1 VASLVLRFGADDWVI
16 DQINREATRKL
27 MTTSLSDINA
37 AAAAAAAAA
46 SDSVVGS
53 ASRLQIV
60 PV

>member
-16 DQINREATRKL
+16 DQINREATRTL
-27 MTTSLSDINA
+27 MTTSLSDIN

>member
-1 VASLVLRFGADDWVI
+1 MASLVLWFGADDWVI
-16 DQINREATRKL
+16 DQINREATRTL
-27 MTTSLSDINA
+27 MTTSLSDIN

-60 PV
+60 SV

>member
-16 DQINREATRKL
+16 DQINREATRTL
-27 MTTSLSDINA
+27 MTTSLSDIN

-60 PV
+60 SV

>member
-16 DQINREATRKL
+16 DQINREATRTL

-37 AAAAAAAAA
+37 ADAAAAAA
-46 SDSVVGS
+46 SETVVGS

-60 PV
+60 SV

>member
-1 VASLVLRFGADDWVI
+1 VASLVLRFGADEWVI
-16 DQINREATRKL
+16 DQINREATRTL
-27 MTTSLSDINA
+27 MTTSLSDIN

-60 PV
+60 SV

>member
-16 DQINREATRKL
+16 DQINREATRTL
-27 MTTSLSDINA
+27 MTTSLSDIN
-37 AAAAAAAAA
+37 AAAAAAAA

-60 PV
+60 SV